1 MLGQLTANEI
11 ERVLHEEVIGR
22 IGCGAGGE
30 VYVVPITYAY
40 DGKYVYGHSA
50 EGLKLRLM
58 RADPNV
64 CFEVDHMEDP
74 ANWHS
79 VIALGRFE
87 ELQGA
92 DAAHGMAI
100 LIERLRPLIVSETTH
115 MHRQY
120 ETLVDHEGGRAGPP
134 LKSMRTVVYRLD
146 LQTKTGRFERNA
158 ELNRR

>member
-1 MLGQLTANEI
+1 VLGALTAPEI
-11 ERVLHEEVIGR
+11 ERVLNEEVIGR
-22 IGCGAGGE
+22 IGCADGE
-30 VYVVPITYAY
+30 TTYVVPITYAY
-40 DGKYVYGHSA
+40 DGNSIYGHTA

-58 RADPNV
+58 RSNPNV

-87 ELQGA
+87 ELDGA

-115 MHRQY
+115 IPPSR
-120 ETLVDHEGGRAGPP
+120 ETGGH
-134 LKSMRTVVYRLD
+134 LSSMRAIVYRIALH
-146 LQTKTGRFERNA
+146 TKTGRFERNA
-158 ELNRR
+158 GMNHR